1 MERHKGRLC
10 TLYFLCC
17 GEDRT
22 QRKTK
27 VNGQFQTLNISIPP
41 MLKNYN
47 AGMGGVDLSD
57 QLQCYQVL
65 RRTRKWWKTLLFHF
79 MNISAT
85 NAYIVH
91 KKITE
96 GMTHKDFR
104 QCLANELLERSE
116 VSSSQILVLAVHP
129 GVQYTKSIV
138 WCPLPVIT
146 SLRNLQRQHLG
157 GKIVNWAASL
167 SRRSKRLPGGVGLMI
182 FHYVSS
188 LTKTVLR
195 NGTLLS
201 VTNSKIDSSDFNK
214 ALTRMC

>member
-1 MERHKGRLC
+1 
-10 TLYFLCC
+10 
-17 GEDRT
+17 
-22 QRKTK
+22 
-27 VNGQFQTLNISIPP
+27 

-47 AGMGGVDLSD
+47 AVMGGVDLSD
-57 QLQCYQVL
+57 QLQCYEVL

-104 QCLANELLERSE
+104 QCLANELLERSK

-138 WCPLPVIT
+138 WCSLPVIT